1 LSNLKRPPEHP
12 FWVAGKG
19 WVAAKELAKG
29 DRLITPD
36 EKVAVV
42 GEVRVEAVRGPPVAV
57 YNLEVEG
64 THTYFVGK
72 SGVWVHNA
80 CRLHDHHPMPV
91 HMGGHPRQPTV
102 PGIPLDEI
110 HNAIADATGIPRNTP
125 QAVLKEVYD
134 GARPDDLIEA
144 LRNLY
149 NSEPWKSLYPK
160 LSEIFEK
167 SVQFTDEHGWW
178 VPR

>member
-42 GEVRVEAVRGPPVAV
+42 GEARVEAVRGPPVAV
-57 YNLEVEG
+57 YNLEVEN
-64 THTYFVGK
+64 THTYFVGR

-80 CRLHDHHPMPV
+80 CNQRITTVIGRMEDTLRYE
-91 HMGGHPRQPTV
+91 GV
-102 PGIPLDEI
+102 PGYNVLNDPAWTWPKNVSWLAEAYRRGDKFLVVSEELGKYSQAELKLLQYWQQVGKRTVEI
-110 HNAIADATGIPRNTP
+110 
-125 QAVLKEVYD
+125 VY
-134 GARPDDLIEA
+134 
-144 LRNLY
+144 LR
-149 NSEPWKSLYPK
+149 
-160 LSEIFEK
+160 
-167 SVQFTDEHGWW
+167 
-178 VPR
+178 